1 MSEPN
6 LIEKADAQHAGLDDL
21 MRLNP
26 NITAVHEGDP
36 EPHRRR
42 SSVRLEFYGRDS
54 MEKMHKALDAVH
66 RAFGLN
72 PVSRA

>member
-1 MSEPN
+1 MAEPT
-6 LIEKADAQHAGLDDL
+6 LIEKTDSQLAGLHDL

-26 NITAVHEGDP
+26 NITSVHEGRP

-42 SSVRLEFYGRDS
+42 SWIGLEFYGPDS

-66 RAFGLN
+66 RAFGL
-72 PVSRA
+72 PPISRG